1 MALEMSRDELRR
13 AEFAREERTGEI
25 VTKEEGNREIGARE
39 EGTGAELASRGLT
52 GEESSSGQAITPE
65 RGAEDIR
72 LERIVFIGRTYDEYL
87 RMFNVKPGDL
97 KGRTVLDCPGGA
109 CSFTAIAGQNGIEAV
124 AADIAY
130 QFDPSAL
137 EAKGRLDIGH
147 AVQHVESLEYQYRW
161 DEFGGPEGLRSE
173 RTRALTATVEDMKRH
188 PERYVAAV
196 LPVLPFK
203 DRQFDITLSAHFLF
217 MYSDKLDYAFHE
229 QTVGELMR
237 VTKDEI
243 RIFPLVDQSSRR
255 YEDMEKLL
263 TFAAGN
269 GWSAEERPSDYEFQR
284 GAASM
289 LVLTRDIDGLRKRRN
304 EPIDI

>member
-1 MALEMSRDELRR
+1 MRR
-13 AEFAREERTGEI
+13 AEFDEKERTAEQ
-25 VTKEEGNREIGARE
+25 
-39 EGTGAELASRGLT
+39 GTGAEPTRIGPA
-52 GEESSSGQAITPE
+52 GEETGRDQVSPSEGDP
-65 RGAEDIR
+65 EDIR

-87 RMFNVKPGDL
+87 RMFNVKPVDL

-109 CSFTAIAGQNGIEAV
+109 CSFTAKARKIGIEAI

-130 QFDPSAL
+130 QFDPAAL

-147 AVQHVESLEYQYRW
+147 AVQHVESLGDQYRW

-173 RTRALTATVEDMKRH
+173 RTRALTAAVEDMKLH

-196 LPVLPFK
+196 LPVLPFA

-217 MYSDKLDYAFHE
+217 MYNDKLDYAFHE
-229 QTVGELMR
+229 QTLGELMR

-255 YEDMEKLL
+255 NGDMEKLL
-263 TFAAGN
+263 SFAAGN

-289 LVLTRDIDGLRKRRN
+289 LVLTRN
-304 EPIDI
+304 

>member
-1 MALEMSRDELRR
+1 MALEMSREELRR
-13 AEFAREERTGEI
+13 AEIDEKERT
-25 VTKEEGNREIGARE
+25 VV
-39 EGTGAELASRGLT
+39 EGTGAEPTRTGLAYEEPSRDQFSLSEGD
-52 GEESSSGQAITPE
+52 
-65 RGAEDIR
+65 AEDIR

-87 RMFNVKPGDL
+87 RMFYLKPGDL

-109 CSFTAIAGQNGIEAV
+109 CSFTAKARQIGIEAV

-130 QFDPSAL
+130 QFDPAAL

-147 AVQHVESLEYQYRW
+147 AVQHVESLGDQYRW
-161 DEFGGPEGLRSE
+161 DEFGGPEGLRAE
-173 RTRALTATVEDMKRH
+173 RTRALNVTVQDMKEH
-188 PERYVAAV
+188 PDRYIAAV
-196 LPVLPFK
+196 LPVLPFA

-229 QTVGELMR
+229 QTVAELMR

-255 YEDMEKLL
+255 YKDMQKLL
-263 TFAAGN
+263 SFAAGN

-284 GAASM
+284 GASSM
-289 LVLTRDIDGLRKRRN
+289 LVLTRN
-304 EPIDI
+304 